1 MYHFCFQSWN
11 VSDFTNKT
19 GFIFLQIILVPPMH
33 VAPPQPPMQPG
44 VPPPPPGLAMMPQ
57 PGAVPM
63 NIPGQGTISQ
73 QPVSL
78 PPQVPMQPAPAMP
91 TQSGIPPQVA
101 MATPLMPPGSMVAPG
116 MMMPG
121 GGQPGWFSS
130 IRTLL
135 YWSNLFSVVL
145 KNVWFWEIVA
155 ILYKFNI
162 TILK

>member
-1 MYHFCFQSWN
+1 MCI
-11 VSDFTNKT
+11 
-19 GFIFLQIILVPPMH
+19 IFFFNLQMVQIYTYKIGLQIILVPPMH

-57 PGAVPM
+57 PGAVSM
-63 NIPGQGTISQ
+63 NIPGQGTIPQ

-101 MATPLMPPGSMVAPG
+101 MGTPLIPPGSMVAPG

-135 YWSNLFSVVL
+135 Y
-145 KNVWFWEIVA
+145 
-155 ILYKFNI
+155 
-162 TILK
+162 